1 MSLYDDAKFILL
13 AEGATAKDGKIFN
26 IKPTK
31 GDSYVTVNA
40 DLSTSGTISDNSY
53 SLGWYYGSTQEGT
66 SSIANNQIT
75 LSNESDETLAE
86 VRLSN
91 GTNGNTIDLGVQ
103 YRLEYTVVENNGCDD
118 FATYNASDNPVF
130 TQAPNTVGTHVVF
143 IKNST
148 NRLVILR
155 NSRADSSIVL
165 KDIKVERDIDFS
177 FSRGSDLT
185 ATRVNKEGYVEK
197 GRENLIKHSNN
208 LSNSGWANTNF
219 EYTFAVAVGGQKGYD
234 GNNNA
239 WLIEKI
245 LTNNSYIGGPYFGY
259 NGVFTWSI
267 YAKNE
272 GSGEKGIMMYT
283 QYVQAHFN
291 LVNGTIIKSSV
302 DGYSSAIDAR
312 IEPVGDGWYRCSV
325 TGVGEIIDYLNDPD
339 DPSDAESRPR
349 FKVIN
354 LDGQDEGSGEYNTT
368 GKILVQDMQFERGLN
383 VTEYI
388 ESGASTGKAGVLED
402 EPRFDYSRGDKPGIL
417 LEIQRRNHVTHSE
430 HYDHSDWDAQSRSSN
445 LVWKTNEVNPS
456 GYKGCF
462 EYESTA
468 ANNQLGIVGATAPA
482 DGDNITNSIYVKRV
496 SGTGQVQL
504 RDCNNAATNFDLS
517 VADGWKR
524 LVVTAAADEDVNNG
538 LGARHY
544 FNLATVGDKVLVWG
558 SQYEPGVFATSYV
571 PTYGTSATRTVDVP
585 AELQHGITMGTS
597 CAVFFEGRHV
607 AKDHGQVSFFQL
619 KTDDPNRFLIY
630 GSPAGE
636 TTFPLHVQ
644 HRVNNVSVTSSSKTI
659 NIEETFKIMVVMN
672 ETTMDMYIDGELH
685 ESKTITAQDHF
696 EKMNLIRTGATNQSG
711 HECYQVIL
719 FDDLVSVSD
728 AEVLTGATHYDSFVD
743 MSKTLSYTKY
753 E

>member
-1 MSLYDDAKFILL
+1 MSLYDDAKLILL

-26 IKPTK
+26 IKPTR

-40 DLSTSGTISDNSY
+40 DLSTSGTVTDNSY
-53 SLGWYYGSTQEGT
+53 SLGWYYGNTQEGT

-91 GTNGNTIDLGVQ
+91 GTNGNVIDLGVQ

-118 FATYNASDNPVF
+118 FATYNGSDSPVF

-197 GRENLIKHSNN
+197 GRENLIKYSNT
-208 LSNSGWANTNF
+208 LSNSGWANTNY
-219 EYTFAVAVGGQKGYD
+219 EYTYALAVGGQKGYD

-245 LTNNSYIGGPYFGY
+245 LTNNSYVGGPYFGY
-259 NGVFTWSI
+259 DGVFTWSI

-283 QYVQAHFN
+283 QHVQAHFN
-291 LVNGTIIKSSV
+291 LVNGSIIKSTV
-302 DGYSSAIDAR
+302 DTYASAIDAR
-312 IEPVGDGWYRCSV
+312 IESVGDGWYRCSV
-325 TGVGEIIDYLNDPD
+325 TGVGEIVDYLNDPED
-339 DPSDAESRPR
+339 DSDANSRPR
-349 FKVIN
+349 FKIIN
-354 LDGQDEGSGEYNTT
+354 LDGEDEGSGEYNTT
-368 GKILVQDMQFERGLN
+368 GKILIQDMQFERGLN

-388 ESGASTGKAGVLED
+388 ESGASTGKAGLLED

-417 LEIQRRNHVTHSE
+417 FEVQRRNHVTHSE

-445 LVWKTNEVNPS
+445 LVWKTDEVNPS

-468 ANNQLGIVGATAPA
+468 TNNQLGIVGSTAPA

-504 RDCNNAATNFDLS
+504 RDCNNVATNFDLS
-517 VADGWKR
+517 VDDGWKR
-524 LVVTAAADEDVNNG
+524 LVVTAAADEDVENG

-544 FNLATVGDKVLVWG
+544 FNLAAIGDKVLVWG
-558 SQYEPGVFATSYV
+558 SQYEPGAFATSYI
-571 PTYGTSATRTVDVP
+571 PTYGATASRTLDVP
-585 AELQHGITMGTS
+585 TELEHGITMGTS

-607 AKDHGQVSFFQL
+607 ANDHGQVSFFL
-619 KTDDPNRFLIY
+619 LRTNDDNRFLIY
-630 GSPAGE
+630 GSAAGG

-644 HRVNNVSVTSSSKTI
+644 HRVNNTNVTTASKTI
-659 NIEETFKIMVVMN
+659 DIEETFKVMAVMN
-672 ETTMDMYIDGELH
+672 DTTMDVYIDGELH
-685 ESKTITAQDHF
+685 DSKTITAQDHF
-696 EKMNLIRTGATNQSG
+696 GKMNLIRTTATNQSG

-743 MSKTLSYTKY
+743 MSETLSYTKY